1 VDKSFD
7 IVQYFSLILGKMFVF
22 GEMGITVTSAS
33 LPLTKEVKQTNRVH
47 NTMLKDGVE
56 GEECIDGYYSVYC

>member
-1 VDKSFD
+1 
-7 IVQYFSLILGKMFVF
+7 VF